1 MSPIKQFPL
10 LLFVLLFGLCSCN
23 EKQSNTPSSVKDDT
37 PATQDAAIPIDTSAI
52 SSNAYREEQ
61 WKPEDGQFYF
71 SESYHFELTT
81 TDADTPK
88 EFGFYL
94 DPESGT
100 ILLEKYLTGFQ
111 DEMTDWLILR
121 PNGLVLQGFT
131 DEFGKKKLL
140 VHLLHKQPVYT
151 QTRPYAQADFE
162 AFWTKKEETREF
174 GPNKYYQKSH
184 RGVLYQR
191 HYPKTEDKADLYLAE
206 TSLATHELYY
216 IDRLLPELGMPYRT
230 DYGEVLD
237 QGILVLKEVYTQ
249 PNGQSL
255 GFQLKEIMASEYHI
269 QLPDQAQIK

>member
-1 MSPIKQFPL
+1 MKPFFLFL
-10 LLFVLLFGLCSCN
+10 LVLLTGLFACN
-23 EKQSNTPSSVKDDT
+23 KKQSNIPSKVSEDSPVT
-37 PATQDAAIPIDTSAI
+37 REVPVPIDSSATL
-52 SSNAYREEQ
+52 SNTYREEN
-61 WKPEDGQFYF
+61 WKPQDGQFYF
-71 SESYHFELTT
+71 SESYHFELITPET
-81 TDADTPK
+81 EAPK

-94 DPESGT
+94 DPESGS

-140 VHLLHKQPVYT
+140 VHHLHKHHYYT

-162 AFWTKKEETREF
+162 AFWTKKEETKEF

-184 RGVLYQR
+184 RGVHYQR
-191 HYPKTEDKADLYLAE
+191 QYPKTEEKADLYLAK

-237 QGILVLKEVYTQ
+237 QGILVLKEVYAQ
-249 PNGQSL
+249 PNGQPL

-269 QLPDQAQIK
+269 QLPE

>member
-1 MSPIKQFPL
+1 MKRFPL
-10 LLFVLLFGLCSCN
+10 LLLVLLGLFACT
-23 EKQSNTPSSVKDDT
+23 EKQSNTPSSVKEDK
-37 PATQDAAIPIDTSAI
+37 PAAQEATIPIDTSATA
-52 SSNAYREEQ
+52 SNAYREEQ
-61 WKPEDGQFYF
+61 SRPEDGQFYF
-71 SESYHFELTT
+71 SESYHFELTK
-81 TDADTPK
+81 TDANAPK

-131 DEFGKKKLL
+131 DEFGKKNLL
-140 VHLLHKQPVYT
+140 VHHLHKQPFYT
-151 QTRPYAQADFE
+151 QTRPYAQADFK
-162 AFWTKKEETREF
+162 AYWTKQEETKEF

-191 HYPKTEDKADLYLAE
+191 QYPKTEDKADLYLAE
-206 TSLATHELYY
+206 TRLATHELYY

-230 DYGEVLD
+230 DFGEVLD
-237 QGILVLKEVYTQ
+237 QGVLVLKESYT
-249 PNGQSL
+249 PSTGQSL

-269 QLPDQAQIK
+269 QLPEEAQIK